1 MAEEKQL
8 SVEDLK
14 MWVEFVTF
22 ETINGEE
29 PTEKQIKQLER
40 LAKRTVTLA
49 DASSIAQYLVRL
61 ETQADIRNL
70 STTLDA
76 MFFILKDKFDVTPDD
91 LEKAFEERE
100 KVIQEQL
107 KEEMEEEMEVDEDI
121 KDPKGEKHNKVVS
134 IDKEGK

>member
-22 ETINGEE
+22 EKINGEE

-91 LEKAFEERE
+91 LDKAFEERE

-107 KEEMEEEMEVDEDI
+107 KEEMKEDEEV
-121 KDPKGEKHNKVVS
+121 KDSKGEKHNKVVS

>member
-22 ETINGEE
+22 EKINGEE

-107 KEEMEEEMEVDEDI
+107 KEEMEVDEEV
-121 KDPKGEKHNKVVS
+121 KDSKGEKHNKVVS

>member
-22 ETINGEE
+22 EKINGEE

-107 KEEMEEEMEVDEDI
+107 KEEMKEDEEI
-121 KDPKGEKHNKVVS
+121 KDSKGEKHSNVVS

>member
-8 SVEDLK
+8 SLEDLK

-22 ETINGEE
+22 EKINGEE

-107 KEEMEEEMEVDEDI
+107 KEEMEVDEDI

>member
-22 ETINGEE
+22 EKINGEE

-107 KEEMEEEMEVDEDI
+107 KEEMKEDEDI
-121 KDPKGEKHNKVVS
+121 KDPKGEKNNKVVS

>member
-22 ETINGEE
+22 EKINGEE

-107 KEEMEEEMEVDEDI
+107 KEEMKEDEEV
-121 KDPKGEKHNKVVS
+121 KDSKGEKNNKVVS

>member
-22 ETINGEE
+22 EKINGEE

-107 KEEMEEEMEVDEDI
+107 KEEMEVDEDI
-121 KDPKGEKHNKVVS
+121 KDSKGEKHNKVVS

>member
-22 ETINGEE
+22 EKINGEE

-107 KEEMEEEMEVDEDI
+107 KEEMEVDEDI

>member
-22 ETINGEE
+22 EKINGEE

-76 MFFILKDKFDVTPDD
+76 MFFI
-91 LEKAFEERE
+91 
-100 KVIQEQL
+100 
-107 KEEMEEEMEVDEDI
+107 
-121 KDPKGEKHNKVVS
+121 
-134 IDKEGK
+134 

>member
-1 MAEEKQL
+1 MTEEKQL

-22 ETINGEE
+22 EKINGEE

-107 KEEMEEEMEVDEDI
+107 KEEMEVDEDI

>member
-8 SVEDLK
+8 SVADLK

-22 ETINGEE
+22 EKINGEE

-107 KEEMEEEMEVDEDI
+107 KEEMEVDEDI
-121 KDPKGEKHNKVVS
+121 KDSKGEKHNKVVS